1 MGQTQKAGSG
11 SQQLQVFGNY
21 YAGVTEERAAEI
33 ARLQAKDVIATYY
46 SLDAAP
52 VASQRIE
59 DFDATLIERLV
70 EEKVLD
76 ALGDPG
82 FQISLRKAQMS
93 AASTEEE
100 GDYETLARLLGERA
114 KRNIRPIR
122 ASIDR
127 AIETVD
133 SLDESALQGLTMAWA
148 VGGFRPASGFIL
160 DALNFLETMWSTLP
174 HDNLPEGRAWLDH
187 LDMLGL
193 ARYSAGG
200 FKLRPLNDLLQTQVP
215 GYFSVGM
222 TQDEAN
228 LMNQAAEEV
237 RPGLTFTMVAHELK
251 PQVLRLP
258 YSGVPSLEMEL
269 GTFADEER
277 QRIIHMA
284 REQGRLEQIDSS
296 LAEAMDAE
304 IAKRPCMALVQRW
317 YDQIPDMVQFTG
329 AGVAVAFVVAQKHKT
344 PLSTDK
350 LEELLP
356 H

>member
-33 ARLQAKDVIATYY
+33 ARHQAKDVIDTYY
-46 SLDAAP
+46 SSDAAP
-52 VASQRIE
+52 VAGKRIE
-59 DFDATLIERLV
+59 DFGVTLIEHLV

-133 SLDESALQGLTMAWA
+133 SLDESALQGLAMAWA

-160 DALNFLETMWSTLP
+160 DGLNYLEDMWSTLP
-174 HDNLPEGRAWLDH
+174 HDNLPAGRAWLDH

-193 ARYSAGG
+193 ARYTTGG
-200 FKLRPLNDLLQTQVP
+200 FKLRPLNDLLKSQVP
-215 GYFSVGM
+215 GYFSVGL
-222 TQDEAN
+222 TQEEADTLN
-228 LMNQAAEEV
+228 EAAGEI
-237 RPGLTFTMVAHELK
+237 RQGLSFTVVAHELK

-258 YSGVPSLEMEL
+258 FCGAHILEMQLEP
-269 GTFADEER
+269 FPDEER
-277 QRIIHMA
+277 QSLIRLA
-284 REQGRLEQIDSS
+284 REQGRLEQIDESV
-296 LAEAMDAE
+296 AAAINEE
-304 IAKRPCMALVQRW
+304 ISKRPSMALVQRW
-317 YDQIPDMVQFTG
+317 YD
-329 AGVAVAFVVAQKHKT
+329 
-344 PLSTDK
+344 
-350 LEELLP
+350 
-356 H
+356 